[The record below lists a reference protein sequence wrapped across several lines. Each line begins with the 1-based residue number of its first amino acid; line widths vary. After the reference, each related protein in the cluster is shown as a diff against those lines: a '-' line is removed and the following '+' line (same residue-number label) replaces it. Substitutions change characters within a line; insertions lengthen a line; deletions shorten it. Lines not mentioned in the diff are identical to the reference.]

1 MLWRETWRGVFDAFR
16 ANRTRFILTLTGVMI
31 GSSSLVLLSGM
42 LAAGQQALVMAS
54 RQAEE
59 EDLVEVS
66 QNSPRKV
73 RDRNR
78 TQRQLDGA
86 DVTSLDES
94 ALLADARVVGQ
105 RRRWAMVYWK
115 RNKKQVALVG
125 TRPDALD
132 LYHLR
137 LFRGRMFNEQ
147 DVQERRPLAVVGHK
161 VWIDLL
167 EEAPS
172 LEGVS
177 ISDGDQRYTVVG
189 VLAHKPAF
197 GGGDGPWQWD
207 NRILLPESSMT
218 AGLSPEERRSG
229 LHRIF
234 VRLADL
240 RDFAGRIGTVKGV
253 VRETLLRRHYGIE
266 NFEFEGGE
274 EDGKEDLILTVISLL
289 VLGTAIVSL
298 TVGGINVMNIML
310 VSVTERTRE
319 IGIRRAVG
327 APRRQLLAQFLAES
341 TLTAGLGGLLGV
353 LSGLGLT
360 WVAARVLDKVV
371 GGWAFHLVPWAPPLA
386 MGAALLVGVVF
397 GLYPAWR
404 ASRLDPVEALRFE

>member
-1 MLWRETWRGVFDAFR
+1 MVWRETLRGVADAFR
-16 ANRTRFILTLTGVMI
+16 ANRLRFILTLTGVMI
-31 GSSSLVLLSGM
+31 GSASLVMLSGL
-42 LAAGQQALVMAS
+42 LAAGQEALVMAS

-59 EDLVEVS
+59 EDLIEIERET
-66 QNSPRKV
+66 PRNV

-78 TQRQLDGA
+78 TTRELDGG
-86 DVTSLDES
+86 DVTNLDES

-105 RRRWAMVYWK
+105 RRQWAMIYWK
-115 RNKKQVALVG
+115 RNKKQVAIVG

-137 LFRGRMFNEQ
+137 LQRGRFFSDQ
-147 DVQERRPLAVVGHK
+147 DVRERRSVVVVGHK
-161 VWIDLL
+161 VWMDLL
-167 EEAPS
+167 ESAES
-172 LEGVS
+172 LDGLSV
-177 ISDGDQRYTVVG
+177 SDGNQRYVVIG

-207 NRILLPESSMT
+207 NRILIPESTMSANIPVT
-218 AGLSPEERRSG
+218 EKREG

-240 RDFAGRIGTVKGV
+240 SDFSGRIGTVRSV

-266 NFEFEGGE
+266 NFELEGGE
-274 EDGKEDLILTVISLL
+274 EDGKEELILMVISLL
-289 VLGTAIVSL
+289 VLGTAIISL
-298 TVGGINVMNIML
+298 VVGGINVMNIML

-327 APRRQLLAQFLAES
+327 APRRQLMAQFLAES
-341 TLTAGLGGLLGV
+341 TLTAGLGGVLGV
-353 LSGLGLT
+353 ASGLALT
-360 WVAARVLDKVV
+360 WLASRVLDKVV
-371 GGWAFHLVPWAPPLA
+371 GGWPFHMVAWAPPVA
-386 MGAALLVGVVF
+386 IGAALLVGVVF